1 MPSLH
6 AVKACIFD
14 AYGTLFDVNAAARTL
29 TQEIGPQWEA
39 FSDLWRQKQL
49 AYSWLRSLTDQY
61 ADFRQVTAEALD
73 YAIEANGLDPS
84 LASRLMALYDQLE
97 AYPEVPAL
105 LKGLKA
111 KGYRTGILSNG
122 SPQMLAS
129 AIESAAIGA
138 LLEQTLSVDSLQ
150 RYKPLPA
157 VYQLVVD
164 QFGIPA
170 AEVLFFSSNGWDI
183 AGAAAFGF
191 QTVWV
196 NRSQAPRDRLPSGPD
211 HEVSDLTQALRLLD

>member
-29 TQEIGPQWEA
+29 ADEIGPQWEIL
-39 FSDLWRQKQL
+39 SDLWRQKQL
-49 AYSWLRSLTDQY
+49 AYSWLRSLTGQY
-61 ADFRQVTAEALD
+61 ADFRQVTAESLDFAL
-73 YAIEANGLDPS
+73 AATGVSPS
-84 LASRLMALYDQLE
+84 LAPRLMALYDRLE
-97 AYPEVPAL
+97 AYPEVPAVL
-105 LKGLKA
+105 SSLQD

-138 LLEQTLSVDSLQ
+138 LLEQTLSVDSL
-150 RYKPLPA
+150 RCYKPLPA
-157 VYQLVVD
+157 VYQRVVD
-164 QFGIPA
+164 HYGLA
-170 AEVLFFSSNGWDI
+170 ASEVLFFSSNGWDV

-196 NRSQAPRDRLPSGPD
+196 NRSQAPRERLPSGPD
-211 HEVSDLTQALRLLD
+211 REVTDLNQALRLLA